1 VNSEKCAEGIPSG
14 NTVKVKELIS
24 KLNKQF
30 ESRVR
35 LGIMSVLMVNESV
48 DFVTLKDLLDITD
61 GNLASHLSAL
71 EKNGLIEVKKQF
83 IGRKPNT
90 KYMATPVGR
99 IAFREHLDC
108 LAILIRDERQG
119 TRDKQNNEQ

>member
-1 VNSEKCAEGIPSG
+1 MKQIKVKSDKSAETIPSENSEP
-14 NTVKVKELIS
+14 VKELIS

-71 EKNGLIEVKKQF
+71 EKNRLIEVKKQF

-90 KYMATPVGR
+90 KYTATSIGK
-99 IAFREHLDC
+99 IAFREHLDY
-108 LAILIRDERQG
+108 LGMLV
-119 TRDKQNNEQ
+119 KSNNEK